1 MLIQEDREK
10 PMIDDG
16 SKELIPSDSG
26 DDGTNDGAGNDNAKD
41 TQSVTIIQDEQG
53 ITFLGDAGTIDLWLK
68 DEGFDSK
75 SFKAKAVQTVSMA
88 SKGAQKASDAMVE
101 SGRWVKL
108 TKESA
113 ELVTKYGKNCKK
125 GALQAGVVRQPNGR
139 IIKHLKFT
147 QPGQLNPAMLTGIS
161 GVMAQMALEQAVSEI
176 TDYLKEIDAKLDDLL
191 RDQKD
196 QTVSKL
202 AGISHMI
209 DETMLIYQQVGS
221 ISETTWSKVSGC
233 PQDIATIQAYA
244 IAKIK
249 GLTEKVEREQD
260 PKQVRSLTQQIRQE
274 IHQWLGMLASAVR
287 MQDQVS
293 CIELARVC
301 QEEPEQLEAHKKGI
315 VLARNKRLAE
325 IEQSLNA
332 LGRQLETKAEIV
344 GGKVLLNPYSSPHAI
359 ANIESITSDLN
370 AFASTLQLEHIHLH
384 VEDGPTWIQAAG
396 KVVDDTGKAL
406 QNAGQQT
413 AHAVQDAGN
422 AIAKGAQDTGAAVS
436 KGMQDAWKPGRAHR
450 AGAGNAIAK
459 GAQDAGAGIA
469 DGVQQLGKGIAS
481 GLKQLPEIKL
491 PIFGRGK
498 K

>member
-1 MLIQEDREK
+1 ML
-10 PMIDDG
+10 
-16 SKELIPSDSG
+16 
-26 DDGTNDGAGNDNAKD
+26 
-41 TQSVTIIQDEQG
+41 
-53 ITFLGDAGTIDLWLK
+53 
-68 DEGFDSK
+68 
-75 SFKAKAVQTVSMA
+75 
-88 SKGAQKASDAMVE
+88 
-101 SGRWVKL
+101 
-108 TKESA
+108 
-113 ELVTKYGKNCKK
+113 
-125 GALQAGVVRQPNGR
+125 
-139 IIKHLKFT
+139 
-147 QPGQLNPAMLTGIS
+147 
-161 GVMAQMALEQAVSEI
+161 
-176 TDYLKEIDAKLDDLL
+176 
-191 RDQKD
+191 
-196 QTVSKL
+196 
-202 AGISHMI
+202 

-260 PKQVRSLTQQIRQE
+260 PKQVRPLTQQIRQE
-274 IHQWLGMLASAVR
+274 IHQWLGMLASAVK

-315 VLARNKRLAE
+315 VLARNKRLEE

-332 LGRQLETKAEIV
+332 LGEQLEAKANTV
-344 GGKVLLNPYSSPHAI
+344 GGQVLLNPYSSPHAI

-370 AFASTLQLEHIHLH
+370 TFASTLQLEHIHLH

-396 KVVDDTGKAL
+396 KAVDDTGKAL

-422 AIAKGAQDTGAAVS
+422 AIAKGAQDTGAAVA
-436 KGMQDAWKPGRAHR
+436 KGMQDAGNQAAHI
-450 AGAGNAIAK
+450 AQDAGNAIAK

-469 DGVQQLGKGIAS
+469 DGVQHLGKGIAD
-481 GLKQLPEIKL
+481 GLKQLPDIKL
-491 PIFGRGK
+491 PKFGWGK

>member
-1 MLIQEDREK
+1 
-10 PMIDDG
+10 MIDDD
-16 SKELIPSDSG
+16 SNELIPSDG
-26 DDGTNDGAGNDNAKD
+26 GEGNDENTGDGNAND
-41 TQSVTIIQDEQG
+41 VQSVTIIQDEQG
-53 ITFLGDAGTIDLWLK
+53 IVFLGDAGTINLWLK

-75 SFKAKAVQTVSMA
+75 AFKAKAVQTVS
-88 SKGAQKASDAMVE
+88 SVGKGAQAAGNAMAE

-113 ELVTKYGKNCKK
+113 ELVAKYGKNCKK
-125 GALQAGVVRQPNGR
+125 GPFQAGVVRQPNGR

-147 QPGQLNPAMLTGIS
+147 QPGQLNPAVLTGIS

-260 PKQVRSLTQQIRQE
+260 PKQVRPLTQQIRQE

-315 VLARNKRLAE
+315 VLARNKALAE
-325 IEQSLNA
+325 
-332 LGRQLETKAEIV
+332 
-344 GGKVLLNPYSSPHAI
+344 
-359 ANIESITSDLN
+359 
-370 AFASTLQLEHIHLH
+370 
-384 VEDGPTWIQAAG
+384 
-396 KVVDDTGKAL
+396 
-406 QNAGQQT
+406 
-413 AHAVQDAGN
+413 
-422 AIAKGAQDTGAAVS
+422 
-436 KGMQDAWKPGRAHR
+436 
-450 AGAGNAIAK
+450 
-459 GAQDAGAGIA
+459 
-469 DGVQQLGKGIAS
+469 
-481 GLKQLPEIKL
+481 
-491 PIFGRGK
+491 
-498 K
+498 

>member
-1 MLIQEDREK
+1 
-10 PMIDDG
+10 MIDDD
-16 SKELIPSDSG
+16 SNELIPSDDG
-26 DDGTNDGAGNDNAKD
+26 DGDTNSTRNDSAD
-41 TQSVTIIQDEQG
+41 DVQSVTIIQDEQG
-53 ITFLGDAGTIDLWLK
+53 ITFLGDAGAIDLWLK
-68 DEGFDSK
+68 DEGFNSK
-75 SFKAKAVQTVSMA
+75 AFKAKAVQTVSMA

-113 ELVTKYGKNCKK
+113 ELVAKYGTNGKK
-125 GALQAGVVRQPNGR
+125 GNLFSGVARRKNGN
-139 IIKHLKFT
+139 IVKHLQFT
-147 QPGQLNPAMLTGIS
+147 KADQLNPAMLTGIS

-260 PKQVRSLTQQIRQE
+260 PKQVRPLTQQVRPLTQQIRQE
-274 IHQWLGMLASAVR
+274 IHQWLGMLASAVK

-301 QEEPEQLEAHKKGI
+301 QEEPEQLEAHKKGV
-315 VLARNKRLAE
+315 VLARNKRLEE

-332 LGRQLETKAEIV
+332 LGRQLETKAGIV

-359 ANIESITSDLN
+359 ANIESITGDLN
-370 AFASTLQLEHIHLH
+370 TFASTLQLEHIHLH

-396 KVVDDTGKAL
+396 KAVDDTGKAL

-422 AIAKGAQDTGAAVS
+422 AIAKGAQSTGAAVA
-436 KGMQDAWKPGRAHR
+436 KGMQDAGNQAAHIAQD
-450 AGAGNAIAK
+450 AGDAIAK

-469 DGVQQLGKGIAS
+469 DGVQQLGKGIAD

-491 PIFGRGK
+491 PKFGWGK

>member
-1 MLIQEDREK
+1 
-10 PMIDDG
+10 MIDDD
-16 SKELIPSDSG
+16 SNELIPFEGG
-26 DDGTNDGAGNDNAKD
+26 DGDADASTGNNNPDD

-53 ITFLGDAGTIDLWLK
+53 IVFLGDAGTIDLWLK

-75 SFKAKAVQTVSMA
+75 AFKAKAVQTISSA
-88 SKGAQKASDAMVE
+88 SKGAQAAGNAMAE

-113 ELVTKYGKNCKK
+113 ELVAKYGKTCKK
-125 GALQAGVVRQPNGR
+125 GPFQAGVVRQPNGR

-147 QPGQLNPAMLTGIS
+147 QPGQLNPALLTGVS

-209 DETMLIYQQVGS
+209 DETMFIYQQVGS
-221 ISETTWSKVSGC
+221 ISATTWSKMSGC

-260 PKQVRSLTQQIRQE
+260 PKQVRPLTQQIRQE

-301 QEEPEQLEAHKKGI
+301 QEEPEQLEAYKKGI

-332 LGRQLETKAEIV
+332 LGRQLETKAGIV
-344 GGKVLLNPYSSPHAI
+344 SGKVLLNPYSSPHAI

-370 AFASTLQLEHIHLH
+370 AFASTLQLEHIHLR
-384 VEDGPTWIQAAG
+384 VEDGPTWIEAAG
-396 KVVDDTGKAL
+396 KAVDDTGKTL
-406 QNAGQQT
+406 QNAGQKT

-422 AIAKGAQDTGAAVS
+422 AIAKGAQDTGAAVA
-436 KGMQDAWKPGRAHR
+436 KGMQDAGNQAAHI
-450 AGAGNAIAK
+450 AQDAGNAIAK

-469 DGVQQLGKGIAS
+469 DGVQQLGKGIAN
-481 GLKQLPEIKL
+481 GLKQLPDIKL
-491 PIFGRGK
+491 PKFGWGK

>member
-1 MLIQEDREK
+1 
-10 PMIDDG
+10 MIDDD
-16 SKELIPSDSG
+16 SNELIPSDDG
-26 DDGTNDGAGNDNAKD
+26 DGDTNSTRNDSAD
-41 TQSVTIIQDEQG
+41 DVQSVTIIQDEQG
-53 ITFLGDAGTIDLWLK
+53 ITFLGDAGAIDLWLK
-68 DEGFDSK
+68 DEGFNSK
-75 SFKAKAVQTVSMA
+75 AFKAKAVQTVSMA

-113 ELVTKYGKNCKK
+113 ELVAKYGTNGKK
-125 GALQAGVVRQPNGR
+125 GNLFSGVARRKNGN
-139 IIKHLKFT
+139 IVKHLQFT
-147 QPGQLNPAMLTGIS
+147 KADQLNPAMLTGIS

-260 PKQVRSLTQQIRQE
+260 PKQVRPLTQQIR
-274 IHQWLGMLASAVR
+274 QWLGMLASAVK

-301 QEEPEQLEAHKKGI
+301 QEEPEQLEAHKKGV
-315 VLARNKRLAE
+315 VLARNKRLEE

-332 LGRQLETKAEIV
+332 LGRQLETKVGIV

-359 ANIESITSDLN
+359 ANIESITGDLN
-370 AFASTLQLEHIHLH
+370 TFASTLQLEHIHLH

-396 KVVDDTGKAL
+396 KAVDDTGKAL

-422 AIAKGAQDTGAAVS
+422 AIAKGAQDTGAAVAR
-436 KGMQDAWKPGRAHR
+436 GMQDAGNQAAHI
-450 AGAGNAIAK
+450 AQDAGNAIAK

>member
-1 MLIQEDREK
+1 
-10 PMIDDG
+10 
-16 SKELIPSDSG
+16 
-26 DDGTNDGAGNDNAKD
+26 
-41 TQSVTIIQDEQG
+41 
-53 ITFLGDAGTIDLWLK
+53 
-68 DEGFDSK
+68 
-75 SFKAKAVQTVSMA
+75 MA

-113 ELVTKYGKNCKK
+113 ELVAKYGTNGKK
-125 GALQAGVVRQPNGR
+125 GNLFSGVARRKNGN
-139 IIKHLKFT
+139 IVKHLQFT
-147 QPGQLNPAMLTGIS
+147 KADQLNPAMLTGIS

-260 PKQVRSLTQQIRQE
+260 PKQVRQE
-274 IHQWLGMLASAVR
+274 IHQWLGMLASAVK

-301 QEEPEQLEAHKKGI
+301 QEEPEQLEAHKKGV
-315 VLARNKRLAE
+315 VLARNKRLEE

-332 LGRQLETKAEIV
+332 LGKQLETKAGIV

-359 ANIESITSDLN
+359 ANIENITGDLN
-370 AFASTLQLEHIHLH
+370 TFASTLQLEHIHLH

-396 KVVDDTGKAL
+396 KAVDDTGKAL

-422 AIAKGAQDTGAAVS
+422 AIAKGAQDTGAAVAR
-436 KGMQDAWKPGRAHR
+436 GMQDAGNQAAHI
-450 AGAGNAIAK
+450 AQDAGNAIAK

>member
-1 MLIQEDREK
+1 
-10 PMIDDG
+10 MIDDD
-16 SKELIPSDSG
+16 SNELIPFEGG
-26 DDGTNDGAGNDNAKD
+26 DGDADASTGNNNPDD

-53 ITFLGDAGTIDLWLK
+53 IVFLGDAGTIDLWLK

-75 SFKAKAVQTVSMA
+75 AFTAKAIQTVSSA
-88 SKGAQKASDAMVE
+88 SKGAQTVGNAMAE

-113 ELVTKYGKNCKK
+113 ELVAKYGKNCKK
-125 GALQAGVVRQPNGR
+125 GPFFQAGVVRQPNGR
-139 IIKHLKFT
+139 IIKHLQFT

-209 DETMLIYQQVGS
+209 DETMFIYQQVGS
-221 ISETTWSKVSGC
+221 ISATTWSKVSGC

-249 GLTEKVEREQD
+249 SLTEKAEREQD
-260 PKQVRSLTQQIRQE
+260 PKQVRPLTQQIRQE
-274 IHQWLGMLASAVR
+274 IHQWLGMLASAVK

-301 QEEPEQLEAHKKGI
+301 QEEPEQLEAYKKGI
-315 VLARNKRLAE
+315 VLARNKRLEE

-332 LGRQLETKAEIV
+332 LGKQLEEKAKTV
-344 GGKVLLNPYSSPHAI
+344 GGQVLLNPYSSPHAI
-359 ANIESITSDLN
+359 ANIESIASDLN

-384 VEDGPTWIQAAG
+384 VEDGPTWIEAAG
-396 KVVDDTGKAL
+396 KAVDDTGKAL
-406 QNAGQQT
+406 QNARQQT
-413 AHAVQDAGN
+413 AHAVQDVGN
-422 AIAKGAQDTGAAVS
+422 AIA
-436 KGMQDAWKPGRAHR
+436 
-450 AGAGNAIAK
+450 N

-469 DGVQQLGKGIAS
+469 DGVQQLGKGIAD

-491 PIFGRGK
+491 PKFGWGK

>member
-1 MLIQEDREK
+1 
-10 PMIDDG
+10 MIDDD
-16 SKELIPSDSG
+16 SNELIPSDDG
-26 DDGTNDGAGNDNAKD
+26 DGDTNSTRNDSAD
-41 TQSVTIIQDEQG
+41 DVQSVTIIQDEQG
-53 ITFLGDAGTIDLWLK
+53 ITFLGDAGAIDLWLK
-68 DEGFDSK
+68 DEGFNSK
-75 SFKAKAVQTVSMA
+75 AFKAKAVQTVSMA

-113 ELVTKYGKNCKK
+113 ELVAKYGTNGKK
-125 GALQAGVVRQPNGR
+125 GNLFSGVARRKNGN
-139 IIKHLKFT
+139 IVKHLQFT
-147 QPGQLNPAMLTGIS
+147 KADQLNPAMPTGIS

-260 PKQVRSLTQQIRQE
+260 PKQVRPLTQQIRQE
-274 IHQWLGMLASAVR
+274 IHQWLGASAVK

-293 CIELARVC
+293 RIELARVC
-301 QEEPEQLEAHKKGI
+301 QEEPEQLEAHKKGV
-315 VLARNKRLAE
+315 VLARNKRLEE

-332 LGRQLETKAEIV
+332 LGRQLETKVGIV

-359 ANIESITSDLN
+359 ANIESITGDLN
-370 AFASTLQLEHIHLH
+370 TFASTLQLEHIHLH

-396 KVVDDTGKAL
+396 KAVDDTGKAL

-422 AIAKGAQDTGAAVS
+422 AIAKGAQDTGAAVAR
-436 KGMQDAWKPGRAHR
+436 GMQDAGNQAAHI
-450 AGAGNAIAK
+450 AQDAGNAIAK

>member
-1 MLIQEDREK
+1 
-10 PMIDDG
+10 MIDDG

-113 ELVTKYGKNCKK
+113 EMVAKYGKNCKK

-147 QPGQLNPAMLTGIS
+147 QPGQLNPALLTGVS

-209 DETMLIYQQVGS
+209 DETMFIYQQVGS
-221 ISETTWSKVSGC
+221 ISATTWSKVSGC

-260 PKQVRSLTQQIRQE
+260 PKQVRPLTQQIRQE

-301 QEEPEQLEAHKKGI
+301 QEEPEQLEAYKKGI
-315 VLARNKRLAE
+315 VLARNKRLEE

-332 LGRQLETKAEIV
+332 LGKQLEKKAKTV
-344 GGKVLLNPYSSPHAI
+344 GGQVLLNPYSSPHAI
-359 ANIESITSDLN
+359 ANIESIASDLN

-384 VEDGPTWIQAAG
+384 VEDGPTWIEAAG
-396 KVVDDTGKAL
+396 KAVDDTGKAL

-413 AHAVQDAGN
+413 AHAVQDVGN
-422 AIAKGAQDTGAAVS
+422 AIANGAQSTGAAVAR
-436 KGMQDAWKPGRAHR
+436 GMQDAGNQAAHIAQD
-450 AGAGNAIAK
+450 AGDAIAK

-469 DGVQQLGKGIAS
+469 DGVQQLGKGIAD

-491 PIFGRGK
+491 PKFGWGK

>member
-1 MLIQEDREK
+1 
-10 PMIDDG
+10 MIDDD
-16 SKELIPSDSG
+16 SNELIPSDDG
-26 DDGTNDGAGNDNAKD
+26 DGDTNSTRNDSAD
-41 TQSVTIIQDEQG
+41 DVQSVTIIQDEQG
-53 ITFLGDAGTIDLWLK
+53 ITFLGDAGAIDLWLK
-68 DEGFDSK
+68 DEGFNSK
-75 SFKAKAVQTVSMA
+75 AFKAKAVQTVSMA

-113 ELVTKYGKNCKK
+113 ELVAKYGTNGKK
-125 GALQAGVVRQPNGR
+125 GNLFSGVARRKNGN
-139 IIKHLKFT
+139 IVKHLQFT
-147 QPGQLNPAMLTGIS
+147 KADQLNPAMLTGIS

-260 PKQVRSLTQQIRQE
+260 PKQVRPLTQQIRQE
-274 IHQWLGMLASAVR
+274 IHQWLGMLASAVK

-301 QEEPEQLEAHKKGI
+301 QGEPEQLEAHKKGI
-315 VLARNKRLAE
+315 VLARNKRLEE

-332 LGRQLETKAEIV
+332 LGEQLEAKANTV
-344 GGKVLLNPYSSPHAI
+344 GGQVLLNPYSSPHAI
-359 ANIESITSDLN
+359 ANIESITGDLN
-370 AFASTLQLEHIHLH
+370 AFANTLQLRHIHLQ
-384 VEDGPTWIQAAG
+384 V
-396 KVVDDTGKAL
+396 L
-406 QNAGQQT
+406 LNAGNQA
-413 AHAVQDAGN
+413 AHAVQDTGNAIAKGVQDTGAAVAKGMHDAGDQAAHIAQNAGN
-422 AIAKGAQDTGAAVS
+422 AIAKDPQG
-436 KGMQDAWKPGRAHR
+436 
-450 AGAGNAIAK
+450 AGAGL
-459 GAQDAGAGIA
+459 A
-469 DGVQQLGKGIAS
+469 DGVQQLGKGIAD

-491 PIFGRGK
+491 PKFGWGK